1 MPRIAEVAP
10 DLYRISEYLPH
21 INLEFALFVVKDDE
35 PLLFHTLM
43 RGLFPTMREA
53 VAKVIEPASLRWI
66 SFSHFEADEC
76 GALNEWLAAAPHA
89 QAVVSP
95 LSVLLNVNDFASRE
109 GRQLPKDE
117 TLETGKYRF
126 RYVPTPH
133 LPHGWDA
140 GVMFEETQR
149 TLLCSDLLHQEGD
162 LEPVTEADVLSRVR
176 DTLVSYQG
184 NELLADYMPYTP
196 RTGVLLDS
204 LAALQPRTLA
214 TMHGSVYRG
223 DGARVLRDV
232 AGIMKEVLG
241 EEAQRARASA

>member
-21 INLEFALFVVKDDE
+21 INLEFALFLVKDDE

-43 RGLFPTMREA
+43 RGLFPAMRET
-53 VAKVIEPASLRWI
+53 VAKVIAPEKLRWI

-76 GALNEWLAAAPHA
+76 GALNDWLGVAPHA

-95 LSVLLNVNDFASRE
+95 LSVLLNVNDFAIRE
-109 GRQLPKDE
+109 GRQLQKGDV
-117 TLETGKYRF
+117 LITGQHRF
-126 RYVPTPH
+126 RYIPTPH

-140 GVMFEETQR
+140 GVMFEETGR

-162 LEPVTEADVLSRVR
+162 LEPVTESEVLGRVR

-196 RTGVLLDS
+196 RTGRMLNS
-204 LAALQPRTLA
+204 LADLQPRTLA
-214 TMHGSVYRG
+214 TMHGSVFRG
-223 DGARVLRDV
+223 DGARVLRDLD
-232 AGIMKEVLG
+232 GIMSEVLG
-241 EEAQRARASA
+241 QEAQRARA